1 MAIPASNP
9 MGSPLA
15 PFLSYWTA
23 PDGWVHRRYD
33 RPHEPGTA
41 RRGRLLFQ
49 TGRADMIEKYGD
61 AIDHFRAQ
69 GWDVTAFDWRGQG
82 GSGRL
87 TGDGTGH
94 IDRLDRLGEDLAAFY
109 AGWVRPGEGPHVVLG
124 HSMGGFATLSALA
137 GGGIAPDA
145 VVLVAPMLALR
156 SPVGQWAGARFA
168 RWQVGRGDPLRPAW
182 RRLETPAAAIARQK
196 RLTHDLTRFADQQ
209 AFRQAQPE
217 LCLGSPSWHWV
228 AEAFRAT
235 AALRDDPALARIA
248 TPVLMLVALAD
259 QLVDA
264 GAAARVAQRLPQGEL
279 VAFGRGCA
287 HEILREADPVRAN
300 AFAAIAA
307 FLDRRAPVTSPRSE
321 PDHRP

>member
-1 MAIPASNP
+1 MASSSP
-9 MGSPLA
+9 GSPTDALA
-15 PFLSYWTA
+15 PFLSRWTA

-33 RPHEPGTA
+33 RPHRPGTA

-87 TGDGTGH
+87 TTDGTGH
-94 IDRLDRLGEDLAAFY
+94 IDRFDRLSEDLAAFY

-124 HSMGGFATLSALA
+124 HSMGGFVTLSALA
-137 GGGIAPDA
+137 SGMIAPDA

-182 RRLETPAAAIARQK
+182 RRLETAAAATARQK
-196 RLTHDLTRFADQQ
+196 RLTHDRARFADQQ
-209 AFRQAQPE
+209 AFRQAQPD

-235 AALRDDPALARIA
+235 AALRDDPALSRIE

-259 QLVDA
+259 RLVDA
-264 GAAARVAQRLPQGEL
+264 RAAARVANRLPYGEL

-287 HEILREADPVRAN
+287 HEILREAAPIRAN
-300 AFAAIAA
+300 AFAAITA
-307 FLDRRAPVTSPRSE
+307 FLDRRAPVISPRSA
-321 PDHRP
+321 PDRHP

>member
-1 MAIPASNP
+1 MAPYAS
-9 MGSPLA
+9 STVADTLT
-15 PFLSYWTA
+15 PFLSQWTA

-33 RPHEPGTA
+33 RPHEPGTT

-61 AIDHFRAQ
+61 AIDAFRAQ

-87 TGDGTGH
+87 TRDGTGH
-94 IDRLDRLGEDLAAFY
+94 IDRLDRLAEDLAAFY
-109 AGWVRPGEGPHVVLG
+109 GEWVRPGEGPHVVVG

-182 RRLETPAAAIARQK
+182 RRLETPAAATARQK

-209 AFRQAQPE
+209 AFRQARPE

-235 AALRDDPALARIA
+235 AALRENPALGRIE

-259 QLVDA
+259 RLVDA
-264 GAAARVAQRLPQGEL
+264 RAAARVAQRLPQGEL

-300 AFAAIAA
+300 AFAAITA
-307 FLDRRAPVTSPRSE
+307 FLDRRVPATSPRSE
-321 PDHRP
+321 PDHRR

>member
-1 MAIPASNP
+1 MVLAASRSEEA
-9 MGSPLA
+9 GLA
-15 PFLSYWTA
+15 PFLSRWTA

-33 RPHEPGTA
+33 RPSEPDVP

-61 AIDHFRAQ
+61 AIDNFRAQ

-94 IDRLDRLGEDLAAFY
+94 IDRFDRLTEDLSAFY
-109 AGWVRPGEGPHVVLG
+109 TDWAAEAEGPHVVLG
-124 HSMGGFATLSALA
+124 HSMGGFVTLSALA
-137 GGGIAPDA
+137 AGHIVPDA

-182 RRLETPAAAIARQK
+182 RRLETEAAAAARQK
-196 RLTHDLTRFADQQ
+196 RLTHDLARFADQQ
-209 AFRQAQPE
+209 AFRQARPD

-235 AALRDDPALARIA
+235 AALRDDPALARIE

-259 QLVDA
+259 RLVDPRAA
-264 GAAARVAQRLPQGEL
+264 GRVAARLPRGEM
-279 VAFGRGCA
+279 VAFGKDCA

-300 AFAAIAA
+300 AFAAIDA
-307 FLDRRAPVTSPRSE
+307 FLTRRLGAG
-321 PDHRP
+321 